1 MKSHKIPQRKCVG
14 CETMKDKKDL
24 IRVVRAPDGTISLD
38 TTGKMA
44 GRGAYVCPSRTC
56 IAKAV
61 KEKRL
66 EKALDKTISEEVY
79 QKLLAE
85 LSHGHA

>member
-1 MKSHKIPQRKCVG
+1 
-14 CETMKDKKDL
+14 MKDKKDL
-24 IRVVRAPDGTISLD
+24 IRVVRTPDGTISLD

-61 KEKRL
+61 KERRL